1 MNCKIFSGTFWLFV
15 FYQEPGTDILRTKR
29 QKSKVPLISSATVFK
44 ICKRNSSS
52 NSQASFGLPTI
63 SRKVEIIFM
72 VQSAF
77 SWMRAACKLFAK
89 TFISQPCSVCSN
101 PYKGAQEKWAD
112 IMPLTSIR
120 DWNFYVPFSGFFW
133 LFLLFPSSMV
143 SFTTMKNDWN
153 FSTLLSRENV
163 RNVVGARS
171 AGVMIWTFTCIAFQK
186 FWRRFR
192 LLLGSLLDLKRHG
205 MEQK

>member
-1 MNCKIFSGTFWLFV
+1 MVTSSGKLLYGKFFYGISKTVGGLRNILIYYRPSNQCDLGSNLLMNCKIFSGTFWLFV

-29 QKSKVPLISSATVFK
+29 QKRKVPLISSATVFK

-72 VQSAF
+72 VQFAF

-120 DWNFYVPFSGFFW
+120 DWNFYVPFSGFF
-133 LFLLFPSSMV
+133 LTI
-143 SFTTMKNDWN
+143 SFI
-153 FSTLLSRENV
+153 S
-163 RNVVGARS
+163 
-171 AGVMIWTFTCIAFQK
+171 
-186 FWRRFR
+186 
-192 LLLGSLLDLKRHG
+192 
-205 MEQK
+205 